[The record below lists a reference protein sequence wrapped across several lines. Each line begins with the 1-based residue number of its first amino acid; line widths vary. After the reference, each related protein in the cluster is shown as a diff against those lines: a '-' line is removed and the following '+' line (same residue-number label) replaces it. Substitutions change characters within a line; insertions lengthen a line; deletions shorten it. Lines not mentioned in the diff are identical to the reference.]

1 MYNQLNQALASLLIL
16 VMFRMIF
23 EKLITFLVQ
32 GVSWMDIN
40 KSRVCFEKVG

>member
-1 MYNQLNQALASLLIL
+1 MYNQFNQALASLLIL

-32 GVSWMDIN
+32 GVSWMHN
-40 KSRVCFEKVG
+40 